1 LTYPRSG
8 AKAVIAMSDSDPPPD
23 SAPPESVPPPSPA
36 PSRGPSST
44 APPAEREGRRRRRL
58 EGMIPEIVRRAVELG
73 VEKTLDAPD
82 NVKQFVGD
90 MKLPKE
96 IAHYVFQQIDE
107 TKNGLFRVVAKE
119 MRDFLEHTNF
129 AGEMQKLLT
138 TVQFEVNTTIRFTP
152 NDGRSNKKKK
162 SSRGKTSAEDAPAG
176 GESDASDGGGDED
189 DDAPPESDRV
199 PLPRPEVKTAVHV
212 TRDDDDRKRRRDRG

>member
-1 LTYPRSG
+1 MG
-8 AKAVIAMSDSDPPPD
+8 DSDQPPE
-23 SAPPESVPPPSPA
+23 SAPPESVPPPSP
-36 PSRGPSST
+36 PRGQDRAST
-44 APPAEREGRRRRRL
+44 APPGEARDGRRRRRL
-58 EGMIPEIVRRAVELG
+58 EGVIPEIVRRAVELG
-73 VEKTLDAPD
+73 VEKTLEAPD

-162 SSRGKTSAEDAPAG
+162 SSRDRAKTGAAEPAPDSSEDLSAEDAAD
-176 GESDASDGGGDED
+176 EEDA
-189 DDAPPESDRV
+189 PESDRV
-199 PLPRPEVKTAVHV
+199 PLPKPEVKTAVHV
-212 TRDDDDRKRRRDRG
+212 ARGDKSEDDDRKRRRDRG

>member
-1 LTYPRSG
+1 
-8 AKAVIAMSDSDPPPD
+8 MSDTDPPPD

-36 PSRGPSST
+36 PWQVPGRKSSS
-44 APPAEREGRRRRRL
+44 APPTAEREGRRRRRL
-58 EGMIPEIVRRAVELG
+58 EGVIPEIVRRAVELG
-73 VEKTLDAPD
+73 VEKTLEAPD

-90 MKLPKE
+90 LKLPKE

-162 SSRGKTSAEDAPAG
+162 SGAKATAEGAPENDLAEEDA
-176 GESDASDGGGDED
+176 SGGDAPED
-189 DDAPPESDRV
+189 ENAASERV
-199 PLPRPEVKTAVHV
+199 PLPKPEVKTAVHLHREQ
-212 TRDDDDRKRRRDRG
+212 RDDDDRKRRRDRG